1 MAIIE
6 INNLQKV
13 YRSGVFKKR
22 ETRALQGVT
31 LHIEQGEIFGVLGPN
46 GAGKTTLMNILM
58 GLLIADG
65 GTATVAGMDITKKFP
80 MALKRRM
87 NMCSGNPNLP
97 WSLNVVEMMKFYAM
111 LYGMTGKEA
120 KKKIDE
126 LIHETGMDK
135 YADTRF
141 DELSTGN
148 KQKLALAKS
157 LLNDP
162 EILLLDEPTLGLDP
176 DISQKTRA
184 FIKKIHDTKKV
195 TILLT
200 SHYMKEVE
208 ELAGRVAFIKDG
220 KIAALGTKEELIKN
234 SNSKDL
240 EGMFIELANQQ
251 D

>member
-1 MAIIE
+1 MPIIE
-6 INNLQKV
+6 IKDLQKT
-13 YRSGVFKKR
+13 YRSGFFGSKA
-22 ETRALQGVT
+22 TQALQGVT
-31 LHIEQGEIFGVLGPN
+31 LSVEKGEIFGILGPN

-58 GLLIADG
+58 GRLIPDSGCAIVDG
-65 GTATVAGMDITKKFP
+65 MTITKKLP
-80 MALKRRM
+80 MALKMKM

-97 WSLNVVEMMKFYAM
+97 WSLSVREMMKFYSM
-111 LYGMTGKEA
+111 LYNLPS
-120 KKKIDE
+120 KIARE
-126 LIHETGMDK
+126 KSEMLIKETGLEK
-135 YADTRF
+135 YADSRF

-176 DISQKTRA
+176 DISQRTRA
-184 FIKKIHDTKKV
+184 FVKKLHQERGI

-220 KIAALGTKEELIKN
+220 KIAALGTKEELLKRT
-234 SNSKDL
+234 NSKDL
-240 EGMFIELANQQ
+240 EEMFIELANQP

>member
-6 INNLQKV
+6 ITGIKKT
-13 YRSGVFKKR
+13 YRSGFFGSR
-22 ETRALQGVT
+22 GTQALQGVS
-31 LHIEQGEIFGVLGPN
+31 LSIEKGEIFGMLGPN
-46 GAGKTTLMNILM
+46 GAGKSTLMNILM
-58 GLLIADG
+58 GLLIPDEGRAVIDG
-65 GTATVAGMDITKKFP
+65 LDVTKKFP
-80 MALKRRM
+80 MALKRKM

-97 WSLNVVEMMKFYAM
+97 WSLTVKEMMKFYSM
-111 LYGMTGKEA
+111 LYGIPSKEA
-120 KKKIDE
+120 REKSE
-126 LIHETGMDK
+126 LLIRETGLEK
-135 YADTRF
+135 YADSRF

-184 FIKKIHDTKKV
+184 FIKKIHEERKV

-220 KIAALGTKEELIKN
+220 KIAAMGTKEELIKITH
-234 SNSKDL
+234 SKDL